1 MAGVF
6 PRHGLPGSDRDQKML
21 PVRPT
26 MPKIQR
32 AKKSNGRPMKG
43 RPITA
48 EEFDRMLGA
57 VSVEVGDEAAA

>member
-1 MAGVF
+1 
-6 PRHGLPGSDRDQKML
+6 
-21 PVRPT
+21 

-57 VSVEVGDEAAA
+57 VSAEVGDEAAA